1 MSKTVVVMIHG
12 LTGGVQTWVNDE
24 SGANF
29 SELLRAN
36 SKISEQVDVIEFDY
50 FTKIANL
57 TQNVLGRS
65 FVGLINKFPGLNF
78 SKPKIRKNSSIN
90 SLTSSLATF
99 LEVESAN
106 YDSIILIGHSMGG
119 LIGKSF
125 ILNHI
130 AEEYE
135 DIQVPVIGYISLAT
149 PHRGSFPSVIL
160 GPINVNA
167 KELQPLN
174 EDMTALND
182 LWVDSFDELP
192 KSYYVEAQH
201 DECVGRLSA
210 TPNTVK
216 KFKSKTLQV
225 SHSEICKPLNSKD
238 FTYKVVSKYLEE
250 ILHAHRQNKLT
261 QVEYE
266 ADVHSYDK
274 EIFVIK
280 MVLASIE
287 ERLIEDAKESFFHAE
302 LIMKSAKKNELEV
315 FKELRSKIISLYR
328 TYSACKGGK
337 SNSEVV
343 KEIHSKIVELD
354 KSSLN
359 CLVEYLNF
367 LHKKGI
373 LHQESNRLNLDVS
386 WCDNITVNSIE
397 NEVR

>member
-1 MSKTVVVMIHG
+1 MSKTLVVMIHG
-12 LTGGVQTWVNDE
+12 LTGGGGTWVNDE
-24 SGANF
+24 NGASF
-29 SELLRAN
+29 SELLQAD
-36 SKISEQVDVIEFDY
+36 SKISDQIDVIEFDY
-50 FTKIANL
+50 FTKIVNL

-65 FVGLINKFPGLNF
+65 FVGLINKYTGSFFN
-78 SKPKIRKNSSIN
+78 KPKVRKNSSIN
-90 SLTSSLATF
+90 SLTNSLATF

-106 YDSIILIGHSMGG
+106 YDSIVFICHSMGG
-119 LIGKSF
+119 LIGKNF
-125 ILNHI
+125 ILNHM

-135 DIQVPVIGYISLAT
+135 DIQIPVIGYISLAT
-149 PHRGSFPSVIL
+149 PHRGSFPAVIL

-167 KELQPLN
+167 RELQPLN
-174 EDMTALND
+174 EDMTTLND
-182 LWVDSFDELP
+182 LWVESFDDLP
-192 KSYYVEAQH
+192 KSYYVEALH
-201 DECVGRLSA
+201 DECVGKLSA

-225 SHSEICKPLNSKD
+225 SHSEICKPSSAKD
-238 FTYKVVSKYLEE
+238 LTYKVVSKYLEE
-250 ILHAHRQNKLT
+250 ILHTHRQKKLT

-266 ADVHSYDK
+266 SDVHSYDK

-280 MVLASIE
+280 MVLASVE

-328 TYSACKGGK
+328 TYSSCKGVK

-354 KSSLN
+354 KSSLD

-373 LHQESNRLNLDVS
+373 LHQESNRLNLDVN
-386 WCDNITVNSIE
+386 WCDSVTIDSIE